1 VPARWVLVLR
11 EHAYSYLKELAENG
25 IAGGFSGAV
34 GSRHPEGTNRP
45 ALFVLRIDAMAM
57 T

>member
-1 VPARWVLVLR
+1 VPAGWVLVLR